1 MDRKDLNIG
10 DEVYWNDPEGLT
22 SAYFNIISFPNDEI
36 VYLKNEFSECEAFIH
51 ELS

>member
-1 MDRKDLNIG
+1 MKFRID

-22 SAYFNIISFPNDEI
+22 SAYYKI
-36 VYLKNEFSECEAFIH
+36 VKFIGEKIVLLKNEFSETEAFVS